1 MAKKD
6 GRPQKYSQ
14 IQLNEILDKYI
25 DRHPSEKIRY
35 KTLVDETGIPRHIW
49 NGRCKSQIDEY
60 NNQLNYIQGRSAETL
75 FPTPEM
81 LGKLYEQDKSEFY
94 KRIDMILK
102 LAIDVENYRT
112 GKAIVD
118 DEKEQLKYDLR
129 MANLKLKKQEDINK
143 KLEQLLNNHILH
155 SKETE
160 YREENN
166 IQKDII
172 TMNPENIA
180 TFEDF
185 LKDIKSM

>member
-14 IQLNEILDKYI
+14 IQLNDILDKYI
-25 DRHPSEKIRY
+25 ERHPSEKIRY

-49 NGRCKSQIDEY
+49 NGRCKSKIDEY

-143 KLEQLLNNHILH
+143 KLEQLLNNHILN